1 MFFRH
6 PAVALAAVVGQ
17 PDAYAGELPV
27 AFVQLKAEAGI
38 EAAELLAC
46 VAERTP
52 ERAAVPVQL
61 YFVDAIPLTAVGKVF
76 KPALR
81 WDAAQRA
88 VRRILEPVTA
98 AGCAVDVSVG
108 SHAEHGTLVTV
119 TLACEADAARPAFE
133 RRVREKLDPLP
144 LRHAIVWR

>member
-1 MFFRH
+1 MAIEEVFFAH
-6 PAVALAAVVGQ
+6 PAVALAAVVSE

-27 AFVQLKAEAGI
+27 AFVQLKPGSDN
-38 EAAELLAC
+38 
-46 VAERTP
+46 VDPAERTP

-81 WDAAQRA
+81 ADATERA
-88 VRRILEPVTA
+88 VRRMLAPLAA
-98 AGCAVDVSVG
+98 AGCPVDVAVG

-119 TLACEADAARPAFE
+119 TLDGAQGARRAALE
-133 RRVREKLDPLP
+133 QQVRAALDPLP
-144 LRHAIVWR
+144 LRHAIVWC